1 MAAAAVGC
9 GCWPA
14 VELAKRV
21 VGFFALRIVRDDLP
35 IVAAAAVVDGEGQ
48 LVDAPPPLPSDW
60 LAQFAR
66 GQSPVPFD
74 ELVAAAAAAGVV
86 AAQFQLPIV
95 VVPLVFALVSL
106 SAPLSAHLAFVFCC
120 PSKFD

>member
-1 MAAAAVGC
+1 M
-9 GCWPA
+9 
-14 VELAKRV
+14 
-21 VGFFALRIVRDDLP
+21 IVRDDLP

-48 LVDAPPPLPSDW
+48 LVGAPPPLPSGS

-66 GQSPVPFD
+66 GQSPVPFE
-74 ELVAAAAAAGVV
+74 ELVAAAAAGVV

-106 SAPLSAHLAFVFCC
+106 SAPLSAHLPFVFCC